1 MSGKPGRKFTIS
13 SRSDSLSVNLPSGP
27 ISNCSC
33 GAPVAPYVVV
43 PNGAAEA
50 ADRAPRGTPGTCAG
64 QPRATAGTGG
74 QDLVLWHIREDHKKD
89 LAHVPCLVSTWGT
102 VLVCPRAARSA
113 GAPEA
118 LAAPALTYLPGGEHP
133 TAGAGREGVSDRERD
148 IMNGLSRGFTNTE
161 IAQALFISE
170 KTVKNHINRL
180 FAKLG
185 ARHRAEA
192 MAIWLGLARTEQP
205 DERAGVAV
213 AAGDGR
219 CDHANRPAVPWEAD
233 RDRCKVS
240 A

>member
-1 MSGKPGRKFTIS
+1 MSGNPGRKFTIS
-13 SRSDSLSVNLPSGP
+13 SHSDSLPVSLPSGP
-27 ISNCSC
+27 LSHCSC

-43 PNGAAEA
+43 PNGAVQA
-50 ADRAPRGTPGTCAG
+50 AGRAPRETPDTRSG
-64 QPRATAGTGG
+64 QPQATTGAGGR
-74 QDLVLWHIREDHKKD
+74 DLVLWHIREDHKKD

-102 VLVCPRAARSA
+102 VLVCPRTGRTA

-118 LAAPALTYLPGGEHP
+118 LAAPALAYLPGGGEHP
-133 TAGAGREGVSDRERD
+133 VAGAGREGVSDRERD

-161 IAQALFISE
+161 IARELFISE

-192 MAIWLGLARTEQP
+192 MAIWLGLARTGQP
-205 DERAGVAV
+205 EDRAGV
-213 AAGDGR
+213 AGDGR
-219 CDHANRPAVPWEAD
+219 CESANRPAVPWEAD
-233 RDRCKVS
+233 RGRCKVS